1 MALSLAL
8 ILIAGI
14 NFSLLIPVNKIA
26 GDAGF
31 PNFAY
36 VFWYALGAG
45 LILLVPAMIRRE
57 LPQLTWPHL
66 RLYFVSAA
74 LGFAFPFA
82 LLAFVATKLPS
93 GVTVLLLTLTPVFT
107 YALAVIFRL
116 DRFRVISA
124 AGLLTAIAGVLLIV
138 IPGESLPAPSMAVWF
153 VIALLIPF
161 GFGALNVFV
170 ERFRPPESSS
180 LGLAIGNLFAG
191 ALLLIPFLPATGQ
204 LYLFP
209 GPDLD
214 GDLSLVAAVVIN
226 AIMWPMFY
234 IIVRRAGASLF
245 SIMNIIGVVGG
256 IGWGILFF
264 DETHSAYVWGAAGL
278 MLAAF
283 VMMVIGSIQSRR
295 QQDPLHPPTVD
306 LRGKSTRTTD
316 QGSSNSST
324 WRENSRP
331 VVGALALQLAQQ
343 GGPLGAAVVV
353 IVGGGAHLVLD
364 HRDPLRVHF
373 EHALTGAGRTLWCV
387 GHPYRRSARRT
398 RLATALEN
406 HVLSIL
412 PYCG

>member
-45 LILLVPAMIRRE
+45 LVLLVPAVVRRE
-57 LPQLTWPHL
+57 LPQLTWPHV
-66 RLYFVSAA
+66 RLYFVSAT

-82 LLAFVATKLPS
+82 LLAFVVTKLPS

-124 AGLLTAIAGVLLIV
+124 AGLLMAICGVLLIV
-138 IPGESLPAPSMAVWF
+138 IPGESLPAPDMALWF

-170 ERFRPPESSS
+170 ERFRPPQSSS

-191 ALLLIPFLPATGQ
+191 TILLVPFLPATGQ

-214 GDLSLVAAVVIN
+214 GDLALVGAVVIN

-234 IIVRRAGASLF
+234 IIVRRVGASLF

-264 DETHSAYVWGAAGL
+264 GETHSSYVWGAAGL

-283 VMMVIGSIQSRR
+283 VTM
-295 QQDPLHPPTVD
+295 
-306 LRGKSTRTTD
+306 
-316 QGSSNSST
+316 
-324 WRENSRP
+324 
-331 VVGALALQLAQQ
+331 VVGSMQSPRQ
-343 GGPLGAAVVV
+343 AA
-353 IVGGGAHLVLD
+353 
-364 HRDPLRVHF
+364 
-373 EHALTGAGRTLWCV
+373 ETG
-387 GHPYRRSARRT
+387 
-398 RLATALEN
+398 
-406 HVLSIL
+406 
-412 PYCG
+412 

>member
-1 MALSLAL
+1 MILSLVL

-45 LILLVPAMIRRE
+45 LVLLGPAIARRE
-57 LPQLTWPHL
+57 LPQLTWPHI

-82 LLAFVATKLPS
+82 LLAFVVTKLPS

-107 YALAVIFRL
+107 YALAVLFRL
-116 DRFRVISA
+116 DRFRLISA

-138 IPGESLPAPSMAVWF
+138 IPGESLPAPNMAVWF

-191 ALLLIPFLPATGQ
+191 ALLLVPFLPATGQ

-234 IIVRRAGASLF
+234 VIVRRAGASLF
-245 SIMNIIGVVGG
+245 SVMNIIGVVGG

-264 DETHSAYVWGAAGL
+264 DETHSAYVWGAAAL

-283 VMMVIGSIQSRR
+283 VMMVIGSVLSRR
-295 QQDPLHPPTVD
+295 
-306 LRGKSTRTTD
+306 
-316 QGSSNSST
+316 
-324 WRENSRP
+324 
-331 VVGALALQLAQQ
+331 
-343 GGPLGAAVVV
+343 
-353 IVGGGAHLVLD
+353 
-364 HRDPLRVHF
+364 
-373 EHALTGAGRTLWCV
+373 
-387 GHPYRRSARRT
+387 RSVRA
-398 RLATALEN
+398 E
-406 HVLSIL
+406 
-412 PYCG
+412 

>member
-1 MALSLAL
+1 MALTLVL

-14 NFSLLIPVNKIA
+14 NFSLLLPVNKIA
-26 GDAGF
+26 GDAGM

-45 LILLVPAMIRRE
+45 LILLVPATVRRE
-57 LPQLTWPHL
+57 LPRLTLPHL
-66 RLYFVSAA
+66 RLYFVSAT

-107 YALAVIFRL
+107 YALAVLFRL
-116 DRFRVISA
+116 DRFRSISA
-124 AGLLTAIAGVLLIV
+124 AGLLAAVAGVLLIV
-138 IPGESLPAPSMAVWF
+138 VPSGSLPAPSMAVWF
-153 VIALLIPF
+153 AIALLIPF

-214 GDLSLVAAVVIN
+214 GDLSLVAAVIIN

-234 IIVRRAGASLF
+234 LIVRRAGASLF
-245 SIMNIIGVVGG
+245 SVMNIIGVVGG

-264 DETHSAYVWGAAGL
+264 DETHSAYVWAAAGM

-283 VMMVIGSIQSRR
+283 VMMVIGSMRSRGR
-295 QQDPLHPPTVD
+295 
-306 LRGKSTRTTD
+306 
-316 QGSSNSST
+316 
-324 WRENSRP
+324 
-331 VVGALALQLAQQ
+331 
-343 GGPLGAAVVV
+343 AADT
-353 IVGGGAHLVLD
+353 H
-364 HRDPLRVHF
+364 
-373 EHALTGAGRTLWCV
+373 
-387 GHPYRRSARRT
+387 
-398 RLATALEN
+398 
-406 HVLSIL
+406 
-412 PYCG
+412 

>member
-1 MALSLAL
+1 MALSLLL
-8 ILIAGI
+8 ILVAGI

-45 LILLVPAMIRRE
+45 LILLVPALLRRE

-82 LLAFVATKLPS
+82 LLAFVVTKLPS

-116 DRFRVISA
+116 DRFRLISA
-124 AGLLTAIAGVLLIV
+124 AGLLMAIFGVLLTV
-138 IPGESLPAPSMAVWF
+138 IPGDSLPAPRMAVWF

-209 GPDLD
+209 GPELD
-214 GDLSLVAAVVIN
+214 GDLSLAAAVVIN
-226 AIMWPMFY
+226 TIMWPLFY

-245 SIMNIIGVVGG
+245 SIVNIIGVVGG

-264 DETHSAYVWGAAGL
+264 DETHSAYVWAAAGL

-283 VMMVIGSIQSRR
+283 VMMVVGSMQSRR
-295 QQDPLHPPTVD
+295 QVA
-306 LRGKSTRTTD
+306 
-316 QGSSNSST
+316 
-324 WRENSRP
+324 E
-331 VVGALALQLAQQ
+331 
-343 GGPLGAAVVV
+343 
-353 IVGGGAHLVLD
+353 
-364 HRDPLRVHF
+364 
-373 EHALTGAGRTLWCV
+373 AG
-387 GHPYRRSARRT
+387 
-398 RLATALEN
+398 
-406 HVLSIL
+406 
-412 PYCG
+412 

>member
-1 MALSLAL
+1 MALSLVL

-45 LILLVPAMIRRE
+45 LILLIPAIIRRE
-57 LPQLTWPHL
+57 LPQLTVPHL
-66 RLYFVSAA
+66 RLYFVSAT

-93 GVTVLLLTLTPVFT
+93 GVTVLLITLTPLFT
-107 YALAVIFRL
+107 YSLAVIARL
-116 DRFRVISA
+116 ERFQPICA
-124 AGLLTAIAGVLLIV
+124 AGLLAGIAGVLLIV
-138 IPGESLPAPSMAVWF
+138 IPGDSLPAPSMAVWF
-153 VIALLIPF
+153 LIALLIPF
-161 GFGALNVFV
+161 GFGALNVIV
-170 ERFRPPESSS
+170 ERFRPPEASS

-191 ALLLIPFLPATGQ
+191 ALLLLPFLPATGQ

-214 GDLSLVAAVVIN
+214 GDLALVAAVVIN

-245 SIMNIIGVVGG
+245 SIMTIIGVVGG
-256 IGWGILFF
+256 IGWGVLFF

-283 VMMVIGSIQSRR
+283 VMMVIGSILLPRDAARAPNERPAQERIRHLAHDGVDASRQNGR
-295 QQDPLHPPTVD
+295 GDRVPYHP
-306 LRGKSTRTTD
+306 G
-316 QGSSNSST
+316 
-324 WRENSRP
+324 RP
-331 VVGALALQLAQQ
+331 V
-343 GGPLGAAVVV
+343 
-353 IVGGGAHLVLD
+353 
-364 HRDPLRVHF
+364 
-373 EHALTGAGRTLWCV
+373 GRL
-387 GHPYRRSARRT
+387 PSYRSPPPARKCSPMASGLRSARRWSPGV
-398 RLATALEN
+398 RAGLA
-406 HVLSIL
+406 
-412 PYCG
+412 

>member
-8 ILIAGI
+8 ILVAGI
-14 NFSLLIPVNKIA
+14 NFSLLFPVNKIA

-31 PNFAY
+31 PNFSY

-45 LILLVPAMIRRE
+45 LVLLVPAAVRRE
-57 LPQLTWPHL
+57 LPQLTWPHIK
-66 RLYFVSAA
+66 LYFVSAT

-82 LLAFVATKLPS
+82 LLAFVVTKLPS

-116 DRFRVISA
+116 DRFRAVSA
-124 AGLLTAIAGVLLIV
+124 AGLLMAICGVLLIV
-138 IPGESLPAPSMAVWF
+138 VPGESLPAPDMALWF

-170 ERFRPPESSS
+170 ERFRPPQSSS

-191 ALLLIPFLPATGQ
+191 AILLVPFLPVTGQ

-214 GDLSLVAAVVIN
+214 GDLALVAAVVIN

-234 IIVRRAGASLF
+234 IIVRRVGASLF

-264 DETHSAYVWGAAGL
+264 GETHSSYVWGAAGL

-283 VMMVIGSIQSRR
+283 VTMVIGSMQSRR
-295 QQDPLHPPTVD
+295 QVA
-306 LRGKSTRTTD
+306 
-316 QGSSNSST
+316 
-324 WRENSRP
+324 E
-331 VVGALALQLAQQ
+331 
-343 GGPLGAAVVV
+343 
-353 IVGGGAHLVLD
+353 
-364 HRDPLRVHF
+364 
-373 EHALTGAGRTLWCV
+373 TG
-387 GHPYRRSARRT
+387 
-398 RLATALEN
+398 
-406 HVLSIL
+406 
-412 PYCG
+412 